1 MESVFTSRFDREL
14 SKLPRYA
21 RDQIE
26 EAILRCEAASDIR
39 ELPSLKKL
47 QGYADTYRI
56 RAGRY
61 RLGVFIVGGEVT
73 FISAALR
80 KDFYR
85 YFP

>member
-1 MESVFTSRFDREL
+1 MRLVYTPRFEREII
-14 SKLPRYA
+14 KLPRIA
-21 RDQIE
+21 RRQIDR
-26 EAILRCEAASDIR
+26 AIHSCKADSDIR